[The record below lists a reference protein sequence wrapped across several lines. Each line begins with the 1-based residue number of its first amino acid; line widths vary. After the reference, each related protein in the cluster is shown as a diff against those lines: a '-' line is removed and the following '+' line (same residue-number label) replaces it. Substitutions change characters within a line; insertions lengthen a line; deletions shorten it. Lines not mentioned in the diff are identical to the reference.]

1 MWADIILNEKLLS
14 LGSHIFHPW
23 HCPFWVNWLS
33 VRALSANWRLF
44 AACVNGWRERKVG
57 ATPASLSRV
66 RVATGQK
73 YQRGWDKG
81 SISPRWDRHP
91 RRCLWPA
98 ARRRHL
104 LFRTLW
110 LARKQPQAMSL
121 RSPQSTSSIGR
132 PYNARTGSVRLR
144 RDFL

>member
-14 LGSHIFHPW
+14 LGSHIFHPL

-57 ATPASLSRV
+57 ATPAPLSRV

-73 YQRGWDKG
+73 YQRGWYKG
-81 SISPRWDRHP
+81 SISPRWDGHP
-91 RRCLWPA
+91 RRWLWPA
-98 ARRRHL
+98 ARICSFAHL
-104 LFRTLW
+104 DS
-110 LARKQPQAMSL
+110 LASSHRQAMSL